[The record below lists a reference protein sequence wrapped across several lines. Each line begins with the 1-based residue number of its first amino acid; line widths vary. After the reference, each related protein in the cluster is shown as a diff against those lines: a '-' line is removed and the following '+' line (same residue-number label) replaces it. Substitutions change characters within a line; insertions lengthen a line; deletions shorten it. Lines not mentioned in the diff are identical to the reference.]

1 MSKVPSYR
9 KAFKKMSTPA
19 VVISKYV
26 PTWSADTIDQYED
39 FLAEDFLAEAIKIEE
54 ELEVLYEDFLAEAI
68 KAEYELEVLRSIA
81 EETHTAWVEYEVPE
95 IEAPLFD
102 CSSSVDEELSDDE
115 IEAMNASF
123 LATYERELPRHMRSP
138 EYL

>member
-26 PTWSADTIDQYED
+26 PTWSAETIDQ
-39 FLAEDFLAEAIKIEE
+39 
-54 ELEVLYEDFLAEAI
+54 YEDFLAEAI

-81 EETHTAWVEYEVPE
+81 EETHTAWVEYEAPE
-95 IEAPLFD
+95 YEAPLFD
-102 CSSSVDEELSDDE
+102 CSSSLDEELSDDE

-123 LATYERELPRHMRSP
+123 LTAYVRELPRHMRSP